1 MANPVI
7 NRCSCL
13 LWQKKCNCLI
23 TLQHKKRKFCNPEKH
38 FWLILERFIPQNLR
52 VKAQS
57 GLRVNFKCYQRSLE
71 SVNNFTSSVNA
82 VTQEGL
88 DERVRGSALQLKL
101 KF

>member
-1 MANPVI
+1 MQLPNHPPVDKTVVAWF
-7 NRCSCL
+7 RQS
-13 LWQKKCNCLI
+13 K
-23 TLQHKKRKFCNPEKH
+23 TEH
-38 FWLILERFIPQNLR
+38 FWSILERFIPQNLR

-88 DERVRGSALQLKL
+88 NEGVEGSALQLKL